1 MFYLQLTDCRQS
13 KDVFEKSEVVLLAR
27 QVEDKVPYI
36 LWKGRQTETS
46 AKGNDQELSL
56 PPIFVSKISQKQ
68 EQSNVRPPSVYAKIV
83 EKQNEKQ
90 DENVKVEQQITEQRL
105 DALVD
110 KPSAPSK
117 AKVNLRM
124 KLEQIKKAV
133 KLDQKKSCETPSVDG
148 DSATEK
154 VEETAEY
161 VCETTE
167 SEIIDVE
174 SSHSTDPDFLQVK
187 ELHSV
192 QHFQPMPLQL
202 EVAKVTFHLTF
213 LCSRLVFL

>member
-1 MFYLQLTDCRQS
+1 M
-13 KDVFEKSEVVLLAR
+13 
-27 QVEDKVPYI
+27 EDKVPYI

-46 AKGNDQELSL
+46 VKGNDRELSL

-68 EQSNVRPPSVYAKIV
+68 EQPNVRPSSVYAKIV

-90 DENVKVEQQITEQRL
+90 DENVKVEQKIYEQTL
-105 DALVD
+105 DILVD
-110 KPSAPSK
+110 KPSVASK

-124 KLEQIKKAV
+124 KLEQIKKAG
-133 KLDQKKSCETPSVDG
+133 KQDQKKSCKTTSVEG
-148 DSATEK
+148 DSVPEK
-154 VEETAEY
+154 VEETTEY

-167 SEIIDVE
+167 SEISDVE
-174 SSHSTDPDFLQVK
+174 VSHSTDPDFLQVK

-202 EVAKVTFHLTF
+202 EVAKVTFHFTC
-213 LCSRLVFL
+213 LCSQLVFN